1 MSEHP
6 NVTATEN
13 ISLVSEGA
21 MTVREAVKF
30 SRISRSDLYRF
41 MESGR
46 LPWLKPCR
54 NRLIPRKALVDLMAA
69 EVVKR

>member
-1 MSEHP
+1 MSEQS
-6 NVTATEN
+6 NVTSTEN
-13 ISLVSEGA
+13 VSLVSEGA
-21 MTVREAVKF
+21 MTVREAVRF
-30 SRISRSDLYRF
+30 TGISRSDLYRF

-69 EVVKR
+69 VLVKR